1 MKIVKS
7 LAAGMIVM
15 CVLSGCGNVGDAP
28 TGDGGQTVE
37 ESSMPQESSVNDPTE
52 SSAVSSKESSAD
64 PADETPAESLTE
76 SSPEENSSEDVAAE
90 ETELTEEEQTFF
102 TDYIQNKEN
111 YGFLLSEYDAPEDVN
126 LFEVLYSGAGFGE
139 EIPEEDKA
147 FYLNKVQQDEIYT
160 DCLKMS
166 RQDIDDFLRRK
177 LGLGLADMTDPL
189 DMVYLEETDAYYNQ
203 AGDTNYLPF
212 ACTGGIRQGDTYTL
226 RFTPAA
232 DWAMGA
238 GDRETV
244 LVKTEDSCRFV
255 SNHILVQ

>member
-52 SSAVSSKESSAD
+52 SSAVSSK
-64 PADETPAESLTE
+64 E

-177 LGLGLADMTDPL
+177 LGLGLADMTDSL

-244 LVKTEDSCRFV
+244 LVKTEDGCRFV

>member
-37 ESSMPQESSVNDPTE
+37 E
-52 SSAVSSKESSAD
+52 
-64 PADETPAESLTE
+64 
-76 SSPEENSSEDVAAE
+76 
-90 ETELTEEEQTFF
+90 TELTEEEQTFF
-102 TDYIQNKEN
+102 TDYIQDKEN

-147 FYLNKVQQDEIYT
+147 LYLNKVQQDEIYT

-212 ACTGGIRQGDTYTL
+212 ACTGGTRQGDIYTL

-238 GDRETV
+238 GDREAV

-255 SNHILVQ
+255 SNHILAQ

>member
-15 CVLSGCGNVGDAP
+15 CVLSGCGNVGGAP

-52 SSAVSSKESSAD
+52 SSSAE

-76 SSPEENSSEDVAAE
+76 SSPEENSSEDAAAD

-102 TDYIQNKEN
+102 TDYIQDKEN

-139 EIPEEDKA
+139 WIPEEDRA
-147 FYLNKVQQDEIYT
+147 LYLNKVQQDEIYT
-160 DCLKMS
+160 DCQKMS
-166 RQDIDDFLRRK
+166 RQDIDDFLQRK
-177 LGLGLADMTDPL
+177 LGLGLADMTVPL
-189 DMVYLEETDAYYNQ
+189 EMVYLEETDAYYNE
-203 AGDTNYLPF
+203 AGDTNYIPF
-212 ACTGGIRQGDTYTL
+212 ACTGGTRQGDTYTL

-232 DWAMGA
+232 DWAMGSG

-244 LVKTEDSCRFV
+244 LVKTEDGYRFV
-255 SNHILVQ
+255 SNRILAQ